1 MAASLNALLANAKRA
16 ARKRGQRVS
25 TAHVLLAMLQE
36 DKQTGILLA
45 QQGVRE
51 MELIRSL
58 DAADDEPASAVEL
71 ALERASKLAQAL
83 SDPEPRAI
91 HLLLAITREP
101 RSSGYRCLEQIGT
114 AANQVCEKALAI
126 LQPPAERAPGAA
138 AARQRRPLPPLTPL
152 SPPPRSRP
160 VRRNRWVKPAE
171 PRATERGEQRQ
182 SAKREDIQNKPVVDS
197 TPPAPT
203 AVPGPKQN
211 RKSDATAAGDGPGC
225 SLSPTRY
232 PTLCSIGRN
241 LTDAAARGEIDP
253 IFGRDREMELVL
265 DVLARRRSNNPILV
279 GPPGVGKTAV
289 VEGIA
294 LKLARSAPDREPL
307 CNRAIVEVSV
317 GRLVSGTGVRGALSE
332 KLHTLH
338 AEVSS
343 AGGMVLLFI
352 DEIHALV
359 GLPDNGEGAANEL
372 KAFLARGD
380 LPCIGATTDSEYR
393 RLFERDAALARRFT
407 RVDIQ
412 PPDAEQ
418 ALEILRGLAPHYEKH
433 HGVAYEP
440 AALEA
445 AVQMSIRY
453 LAEQQLPDKA
463 IGLIDQAAART
474 RRKGDNVVTAASVAE
489 VVSEKTRVPVERLLM
504 RDSDRLLALE
514 RHLQERVIGQPEAI
528 ASIAPAL
535 RKSAAGFRGIRPL
548 GTFLFLGPTGVG
560 KTEMAKAINE
570 LLFPQGEITRFDM
583 SELSEAHSVARLLGA
598 PPGYVGHEEG
608 GQLTE
613 AVRTRPYQLILL
625 DEIDKAHPEVLLAL
639 LPLLD
644 EGRLSDARGRTV
656 DFTNTVIAMTSNLGA
671 HRKETRPRIGFGAEQ
686 RADDHRAELREQ
698 ALDCARAAL
707 PPELWNRIDEPL
719 YFFPLG
725 EKEVAAIAR
734 RFVDRTAG
742 VVREQHG
749 IELVVHPSAIDT
761 LVNAGGY
768 DPFLGA
774 RPMQRTV
781 GRLVEAPLASSILS
795 GELPGGCTVELRG
808 EGFQVLFVRRDS
820 AAA

>member
-16 ARKRGQRVS
+16 ARRRGQRLS
-25 TAHVLLAMLQE
+25 TAHLLLAMLQE

-51 MELIRSL
+51 MELIGSL

-71 ALERASKLAQAL
+71 ALERSVKLAQAL

-101 RSSGYRCLEQIGT
+101 RSSGYRCLERIGT
-114 AANQVCEKALAI
+114 QANQVCEKALAI
-126 LQPPAERAPGAA
+126 LQPQAERGTGGRASAMRGRSPA
-138 AARQRRPLPPLTPL
+138 PLPPLAPTPRAQ
-152 SPPPRSRP
+152 PIRHD
-160 VRRNRWVKPAE
+160 RWVGPPKERRGDPSDNQPQEKAENRTNKPA
-171 PRATERGEQRQ
+171 P
-182 SAKREDIQNKPVVDS
+182 I
-197 TPPAPT
+197 PAPRLPEKKRKPEKN
-203 AVPGPKQN
+203 APFVSESSGP
-211 RKSDATAAGDGPGC
+211 A
-225 SLSPTRY
+225 SLLDPARF

-241 LTDAAARGEIDP
+241 LTQAAARGEIDP

-294 LKLARSAPDREPL
+294 LKLARSAPGETDFADRVM
-307 CNRAIVEVSV
+307 VEISV

-332 KLHTLH
+332 KLYALH

-343 AGGMVLLFI
+343 ARGAVILFI
-352 DEIHALV
+352 DEIHALL
-359 GLPDNGEGAANEL
+359 GFQENAEGMANEL

-380 LPCIGATTDSEYR
+380 LSCIGATTESEYR

-407 RVDIQ
+407 RIDIQ
-412 PPDAEQ
+412 QPDAEQ
-418 ALEILRGLAPHYEKH
+418 ALEILRGLSPHYEKH

-440 AALEA
+440 AALQA

-474 RRKGDNVVTAASVAE
+474 RRKGENIVKAEAVAE
-489 VVSEKTRVPVERLLM
+489 VVCEKTRVPVERLMM
-504 RDSDRLLALE
+504 RDSDRLLTLE
-514 RHLQERVIGQPEAI
+514 QHLEERVIGQAEAV

-535 RKSAAGFRGIRPL
+535 RKSAAGFRGTRPL

-583 SELSEAHSVARLLGA
+583 SEFSEAHSVARLLGA

-625 DEIDKAHPEVLLAL
+625 DEIDKAHSEVLLAL

-644 EGRLSDARGRTV
+644 EGRLTDARGRTV
-656 DFTNTVIAMTSNLGA
+656 DFTNTVIAMTSNLGG
-671 HRKETRPRIGFGAEQ
+671 HRKETRPRIGFGAEDTEDK
-686 RADDHRAELREQ
+686 RRTGLRAE
-698 ALDCARAAL
+698 ALEAARAAL

-725 EKEVAAIAR
+725 EKEVAAIAG
-734 RFVDRTAG
+734 RFIDRAAA

-749 IELVVHPSAIDT
+749 IELEVHPSAIDA
-761 LVNAGGY
+761 LIAAGGF

-795 GELPGGCTVELRG
+795 GELVPGATVQLRG
-808 EGFQVLFVRRDS
+808 KGTEVLICRQGS

>member
-1 MAASLNALLANAKRA
+1 MPASLHALLSHAKRA
-16 ARKRGQRVS
+16 AQRRGQRMS
-25 TAHVLLAMLQE
+25 TAHVLLAMLQ
-36 DKQTGILLA
+36 DDNQTGLLLA
-45 QQGVRE
+45 QKGVRE

-58 DAADDEPASAVEL
+58 EAIEEEPASAVEL
-71 ALERASKLAQAL
+71 AMERANKLARAL

-101 RSSGYRCLEQIGT
+101 RSAGYRCLEHIGT
-114 AANQVCEKALAI
+114 HAVRVCEEALAI
-126 LQPPAERAPGAA
+126 LQPPAERSPGGAA
-138 AARQRRPLPPLTPL
+138 AALRQRRSASPLPPLA
-152 SPPPRSRP
+152 PPPRPRP
-160 VRRNRWVKPAE
+160 VRHSRWVKPPQKHGNDTGKQQPAGKENSASKPTPVAASSAAE
-171 PRATERGEQRQ
+171 
-182 SAKREDIQNKPVVDS
+182 KPD
-197 TPPAPT
+197 
-203 AVPGPKQN
+203 
-211 RKSDATAAGDGPGC
+211 RKPAAGSSPGF
-225 SLSPTRY
+225 LLDPARF

-241 LTDAAARGEIDP
+241 LTLAAARGEIDP

-294 LKLARSAPDREPL
+294 LKLARSGPGESEFSDRV
-307 CNRAIVEVSV
+307 IVEISV
-317 GRLVSGTGVRGALSE
+317 GRLISGTGVRGALSE
-332 KLHTLH
+332 KLHALH

-343 AGGMVLLFI
+343 TRGAVLLFI

-359 GLPDNGEGAANEL
+359 GLQDNAEGLANEL

-380 LPCIGATTDSEYR
+380 LPCIGATTESEYR

-407 RVDIQ
+407 RIDIQ
-412 PPDAEQ
+412 EPDAVQ
-418 ALEILRGLAPHYEKH
+418 ALQILRGLGPHYEKH

-474 RRKGDNVVTAASVAE
+474 RRKGDNVVRAEAVAE

-514 RHLQERVIGQPEAI
+514 QHLQERVIGQPEAVS
-528 ASIAPAL
+528 SIAPAL
-535 RKSAAGFRGIRPL
+535 RKSAAGFRGSRPL

-570 LLFPQGEITRFDM
+570 LLFPQAEITRFDM
-583 SELSEAHSVARLLGA
+583 SEFSEAHSVARLLGA

-613 AVRTRPYQLILL
+613 AVRSRPYQLILL
-625 DEIDKAHPEVLLAL
+625 DEVDKAHPEVLLAL

-644 EGRLSDARGRTV
+644 EGRLMDARGRTV

-671 HRKETRPRIGFGAEQ
+671 HRRETRPRIGFEAEDTEDN
-686 RADDHRAELREQ
+686 RRSGLREQ
-698 ALDCARAAL
+698 ALEDARAAL

-725 EKEVAAIAR
+725 KKDVAAIAR
-734 RFVDRTAG
+734 RSIDRAAA
-742 VVREQHG
+742 VVRDQHG
-749 IELVVHPSAIDT
+749 IELLVHPSVIDA
-761 LVNAGGY
+761 LIAAGGF

-781 GRLVEAPLASSILS
+781 GRLVEAPLASAILS
-795 GELPGGCTVELRG
+795 GDLLPGEAVRLRG
-808 EGFQVLFVRRDS
+808 KGTEVLICREDS